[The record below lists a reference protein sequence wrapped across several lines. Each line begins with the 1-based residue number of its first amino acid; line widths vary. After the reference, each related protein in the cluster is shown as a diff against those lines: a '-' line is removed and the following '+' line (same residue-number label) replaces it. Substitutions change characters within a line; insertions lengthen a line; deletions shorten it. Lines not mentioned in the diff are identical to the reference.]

1 MLESYKIYKQ
11 RSEDENGILI
21 DDNFPIS
28 EAARKNNYVFASAK
42 NSRPRIDK
50 DVHSEAAGMPLVPH
64 SSYVFAKQK
73 IRHLRIDMKVN
84 FRTPMDGRG
93 SMQKRRFGFAKTRRP
108 RIDTD
113 VSFSTVMDDGGSMQ

>member
-1 MLESYKIYKQ
+1 M
-11 RSEDENGILI
+11 N
-21 DDNFPIS
+21 
-28 EAARKNNYVFASAK
+28 
-42 NSRPRIDK
+42 
-50 DVHSEAAGMPLVPH
+50 VHAEAAGMPLVPH

-73 IRHLRIDMKVN
+73 TRHLRIDMKVN